1 MFTIDILTAFAATLF
16 AGLCTGI
23 GSIIAYA
30 SGKKALNGRY
40 LSACLALSAGVM
52 IYVSLFEILNKSYS
66 AFLLDFSPQ
75 SAMLYAVI
83 SFFGAIILVWFA
95 EKLIPD
101 GLSGDAMTKTGL
113 VTAGAIA
120 LHNIPEGF
128 ATFVSSLDGTSAALT
143 VAFAIAIHN
152 IPEGIAVFVPVYYGT
167 KSAKKAFF
175 YSFLSGLTEPL
186 GALIGYGVMCLLPAA
201 TSIGLIQ
208 GIVFAFAAGVMTFI
222 SFDEMLPNAY
232 RHNDI
237 LTRILIFSGMAVMA
251 LSLLLFK

>member
-1 MFTIDILTAFAATLF
+1 MFTINILTAFAVTLF

-23 GSIIAYA
+23 GSMISYA
-30 SGKKALNGRY
+30 SGKKALSERY

-66 AFLLDFSPQ
+66 AFLLDFSPRC
-75 SAMLYAVI
+75 AMLYAVI
-83 SFFGAIILVWFA
+83 SFFGAIISVWLA

-101 GLSGDAMTKTGL
+101 GLNGDTMTKTGL
-113 VTAGAIA
+113 VTAAAIA

-128 ATFVSSLDGTSAALT
+128 ATFVSSLEGTSTALT

-167 KSAKKAFF
+167 KNAKKAFF
-175 YSFLSGLTEPL
+175 YSLLSGLTEPL
-186 GALIGYGVMCLLPAA
+186 GALIGYGVMCLLPAT
-201 TSIGLIQ
+201 TSTEMIQ
-208 GIVFAFAAGVMTFI
+208 GIVFAFAAGVMIFI

-232 RHNDI
+232 RRNDVM
-237 LTRILIFSGMAVMA
+237 TRILIFSGMAIMA